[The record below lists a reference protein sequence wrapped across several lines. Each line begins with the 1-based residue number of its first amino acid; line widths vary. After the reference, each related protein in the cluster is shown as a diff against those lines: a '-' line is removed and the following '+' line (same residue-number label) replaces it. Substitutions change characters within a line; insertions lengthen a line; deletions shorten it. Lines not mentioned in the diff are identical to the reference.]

1 MIRKQ
6 LSEMMSNYSLKNKK
20 VATIIVSRTRKQ
32 RRQLSGNVLLSVL
45 SFEMIFGLLYFV
57 KSNQISKSLIYSIVG
72 FIFLEGI
79 VVLSWLFL
87 NSKFSPIEKWKV
99 SALLK
104 LFPEENDILR
114 KHKSEIDTTQSIRW
128 QYWIDNGLVFLKL

>member
-72 FIFLEGI
+72 FILWF
-79 VVLSWLFL
+79 
-87 NSKFSPIEKWKV
+87 
-99 SALLK
+99 
-104 LFPEENDILR
+104 
-114 KHKSEIDTTQSIRW
+114 
-128 QYWIDNGLVFLKL
+128 

>member
-57 KSNQISKSLIYSIVG
+57 KSNQI
-72 FIFLEGI
+72 
-79 VVLSWLFL
+79 
-87 NSKFSPIEKWKV
+87 
-99 SALLK
+99 
-104 LFPEENDILR
+104 
-114 KHKSEIDTTQSIRW
+114 
-128 QYWIDNGLVFLKL
+128 